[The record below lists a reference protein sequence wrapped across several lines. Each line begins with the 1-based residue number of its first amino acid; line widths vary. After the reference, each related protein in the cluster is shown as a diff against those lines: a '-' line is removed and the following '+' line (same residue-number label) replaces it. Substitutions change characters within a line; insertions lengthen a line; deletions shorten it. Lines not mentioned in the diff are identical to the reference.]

1 MGSWKLKDLFWI
13 TSDED
18 EDEDEDEPSRAP
30 APRNAAAKRDVA
42 TKRPADG
49 APEVRR
55 ALQLLR
61 DVSGVIGSIAVANDG
76 DVYGSDLPRAFDD
89 AALESLAMRMS
100 QLRAAL
106 ASADRPLKT
115 ATFRY
120 QGHSLFVSQL
130 DCGLVGIL
138 AEQQTNAPALDMVTR
153 LVGQRLNA
161 TVPRR

>member
-13 TSDED
+13 TTSDD
-18 EDEDEDEPSRAP
+18 DDDEPAS
-30 APRNAAAKRDVA
+30 PRNAAAKQA
-42 TKRPADG
+42 KG
-49 APEVRR
+49 EAPEVRR

-61 DVSGVIGSIAVANDG
+61 DVSGVVGSIAVTNDG
-76 DVYGSDLPRAFDD
+76 DLCGSDLPRAFDVR
-89 AALESLAMRMS
+89 ALEALGMRMS

-106 ASADRPLKT
+106 ASADRPMKT

-130 DCGLVGIL
+130 DFGLVGIL
-138 AEQQTNAPALDMVTR
+138 AERQTNAPALDMVTR

-161 TVPRR
+161 TVPHR

>member
-13 TSDED
+13 TTGD
-18 EDEDEDEPSRAP
+18 DEDEPP
-30 APRNAAAKRDVA
+30 APRDAAAKKGTRE
-42 TKRPADG
+42 

-61 DVSGVIGSIAVANDG
+61 DVSGVLGSIAVTNDG
-76 DVYGSDLPRAFDD
+76 DLCGSDLPRAFD
-89 AALESLAMRMS
+89 ASALEALGMRMS

-106 ASADRPLKT
+106 ASADRPMKT

-130 DCGLVGIL
+130 DFGLVGIL

>member
-13 TSDED
+13 SSGDEED
-18 EDEDEDEPSRAP
+18 EASP
-30 APRNAAAKRDVA
+30 AARHSA
-42 TKRPADG
+42 TKRPAG
-49 APEVRR
+49 EASEVHR

-61 DVSGVIGSIAVANDG
+61 DVSGVLGSIAVTNDG
-76 DVYGSDLPRAFDD
+76 DVCGSDLPRAFD
-89 AALESLAMRMS
+89 AATLESLGMRLS

-106 ASADRPLKT
+106 ASADRPMKT
-115 ATFRY
+115 AAFRY

-130 DCGLVGIL
+130 DFGLVGIL

>member
-13 TSDED
+13 TSTDDED
-18 EDEDEDEPSRAP
+18 DPSPEPAERNAP
-30 APRNAAAKRDVA
+30 AQRNAA
-42 TKRPADG
+42 KRPAG
-49 APEVRR
+49 EAPEVRR

-61 DVSGVIGSIAVANDG
+61 DVSGVLGSIAVTNDG
-76 DVYGSDLPRAFDD
+76 DLCGSDLPRAFD
-89 AALESLAMRMS
+89 AATLESLGMRIS

-106 ASADRPLKT
+106 ASADRPMKT
-115 ATFRY
+115 ASFRY

-130 DCGLVGIL
+130 DFGLVGIL

>member
-13 TSDED
+13 TSDEEGD
-18 EDEDEDEPSRAP
+18 DPSPARAQLG
-30 APRNAAAKRDVA
+30 ADAKKAAAK
-42 TKRPADG
+42 

-61 DVSGVIGSIAVANDG
+61 DVSGVLGSIAVTNDG
-76 DVYGSDLPRAFDD
+76 DLCGSDLPRAFD
-89 AALESLAMRMS
+89 ASALESLGMRMS

-106 ASADRPLKT
+106 ASADRPMKT

-130 DCGLVGIL
+130 DFGLVGIL

>member
-13 TSDED
+13 TST
-18 EDEDEDEPSRAP
+18 EDEDEPSPAP
-30 APRNAAAKRDVA
+30 AQRNAAAKKVA
-42 TKRPADG
+42 GA

-61 DVSGVIGSIAVANDG
+61 DVSGVLGSIAVTNDG
-76 DVYGSDLPRAFDD
+76 DVYGSDLPRAFD
-89 AALESLAMRMS
+89 ASALDSLGMRMS

-106 ASADRPLKT
+106 ASADRPMKT

-130 DCGLVGIL
+130 DFGLVGIL

-161 TVPRR
+161 TVPRG